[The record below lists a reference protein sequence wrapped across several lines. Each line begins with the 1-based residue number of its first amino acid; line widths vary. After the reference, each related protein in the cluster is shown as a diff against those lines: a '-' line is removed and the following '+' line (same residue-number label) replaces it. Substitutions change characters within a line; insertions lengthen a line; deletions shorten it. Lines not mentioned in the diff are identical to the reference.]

1 MKRISWSELSYLD
14 LFGIIS
20 GTIGLI
26 CNLIGLPTL
35 LITSQKVQVSGTE
48 FWILVFVFVF
58 LLIVYTT
65 FIVNIYTRRSLYIR
79 YKRNL
84 RALTVKQ
91 REKLE
96 SGTLV
101 ITWLAGLT
109 LLYVFTTSILILEH
123 ANHPEHFKNPNTGGY
138 GEAVVGIVIFLLLT
152 TVLGVLGCNGVH
164 ELGKLVYSAF
174 DPEYK

>member
-26 CNLIGLPTL
+26 CNLIGLPSL
-35 LITSQKVQVSGTE
+35 LITSQKVQVGGTE
-48 FWILVFVFVF
+48 FWILVFVLGFV
-58 LLIVYTT
+58 LIIYIT
-65 FIVNIYTRRSLYIR
+65 FIINIYTRRILYIR
-79 YKRNL
+79 NKGNSP

-96 SGTLV
+96 SATQV
-101 ITWLAGLT
+101 VTSLAGLT
-109 LLYVFTTSILILEH
+109 LLYVFTTSILILVH
-123 ANHPEHFKNPNTGGY
+123 ANHPELFKDPINDLTVALLSTLTGTT
-138 GEAVVGIVIFLLLT
+138 FL
-152 TVLGVLGCNGVH
+152 GFFGCLVVH

>member
-1 MKRISWSELSYLD
+1 MKRISWNELSYLD

-26 CNLIGLPTL
+26 CNLIGLPSL
-35 LITSQKVQVSGTE
+35 LITSQKVQVGGTD
-48 FWILVFVFVF
+48 FWILVFVLVF
-58 LLIVYTT
+58 ALIVYIT
-65 FIVNIYTRRSLYIR
+65 FITNIYTRRILYIR
-79 YKRNL
+79 NKRNSP

-101 ITWLAGLT
+101 VTCLAGLT

-123 ANHPEHFKNPNTGGY
+123 ANHPEHFPDFFFALVLIPLFTT
-138 GEAVVGIVIFLLLT
+138 AVPGFFGCLGI
-152 TVLGVLGCNGVH
+152 H

>member
-1 MKRISWSELSYLD
+1 MKRISWNELSYLD
-14 LFGIIS
+14 IFGIIS

-26 CNLIGLPTL
+26 CNLIGLPSL
-35 LITSQKVQVSGTE
+35 LITSQKVQVGGTD
-48 FWILVFVFVF
+48 FWILVFVLVFV
-58 LLIVYTT
+58 LMVYIT
-65 FIVNIYTRRSLYIR
+65 FVINMYTRRILCIR
-79 YKRNL
+79 NKRNSP

-101 ITWLAGLT
+101 VTCLAGLT
-109 LLYVFTTSILILEH
+109 LLYVFTTSILILGH
-123 ANHPEHFKNPNTGGY
+123 ANHPEHFDKDPR
-138 GEAVVGIVIFLLLT
+138 VPFLFQLVFVPLLT
-152 TVLGVLGCNGVH
+152 TLVPGLPGCLGIH

>member
-1 MKRISWSELSYLD
+1 MKRISWNELSYLD

-26 CNLIGLPTL
+26 CNLIGLPSL
-35 LITSQKVQVSGTE
+35 LITSQKVQVGGTE
-48 FWILVFVFVF
+48 FWILVFASVFM
-58 LLIVYTT
+58 LIGYIT
-65 FIVNIYTRRSLYIR
+65 FIVNIYTRRILYIR
-79 YKRNL
+79 NKRNSP

-101 ITWLAGLT
+101 VTSLAGFT
-109 LLYVFTTSILILEH
+109 LLYVFTTSILVLAI
-123 ANHPEHFKNPNTGGY
+123 ANHPVDFKDRIAGAN
-138 GEAVVGIVIFLLLT
+138 AVFGIGFA
-152 TVLGVLGCNGVH
+152 LGVTGFIGYFGCRGVH